1 MTDYRKLYESAPV
14 GLWQTSIDEGQF
26 LSANKEAC
34 DILGYDDF
42 NDLSTVLATDLY
54 DVTARKNLLKY
65 LLKAK
70 EVKDYPVTMTR
81 KDGKEISVLLSAKI
95 HPDKGYIEGTIRDV
109 TEDISLESI
118 LAPHVQKMSILKQ
131 HIIQRLENTSN
142 CEQYTSSK
150 II

>member
-14 GLWQTSIDEGQF
+14 GLWQTSIEKGQF

-34 DILGYDDF
+34 DILGFDDF
-42 NDLSTVLATDLY
+42 EDLSTFVATDLY
-54 DVTARKNLLKY
+54 DANTREELLKNLFKF
-65 LLKAK
+65 K

-109 TEDISLESI
+109 TENISLESI
-118 LAPHVQKMSILKQ
+118 LAPHIQKMSILKK
-131 HIIQRLENTSN
+131 HIVERLESSN
-142 CEQYTSSK
+142 CDQYTSSK
-150 II
+150 TF